1 MINTTLLII
10 AQSSH
15 VLLYGLCM
23 TMTVALCAI
32 VIGLSGGLLCGLLTS
47 KKLKSKWLASP
58 IGLYVLIVRGTP
70 VYVQVLLM
78 YYALPDLLRI
88 NLSPFAAGVI
98 ALGCNSIAYIAE
110 IIRGGMNSINQG
122 QWEACYVLGYGTK
135 QALKAIILP
144 QVIKIVLPSLTNE
157 LVVLLKETSILS
169 VIGLL
174 EITRIGMN
182 LSAHTLDPLTVYL
195 VIALLYLVM
204 TTGISVIAKKI
215 EKGFEYDKSQ
225 ESYIEN

>member
-1 MINTTLLII
+1 MISTTLLIV

-15 VLLYGLCM
+15 ILLYGLCV
-23 TMTVALCAI
+23 TMMVALCAI
-32 VIGLSGGLLCGLLTS
+32 VIGLAGGLLCGLLTS
-47 KKLKSKWLASP
+47 KKLQSKWLANP

-78 YYALPDLLRI
+78 YYALPDLLGI

-98 ALGCNSIAYIAE
+98 ALGCNSIAYVAE

-122 QWEACYVLGYGTK
+122 QWEACYVLGYSTN

-174 EITRIGMN
+174 EITRVGMN

-204 TTGISVIAKKI
+204 TTGISFAAKKI
-215 EKGFEYDKSQ
+215 EKGFEYDKGQ